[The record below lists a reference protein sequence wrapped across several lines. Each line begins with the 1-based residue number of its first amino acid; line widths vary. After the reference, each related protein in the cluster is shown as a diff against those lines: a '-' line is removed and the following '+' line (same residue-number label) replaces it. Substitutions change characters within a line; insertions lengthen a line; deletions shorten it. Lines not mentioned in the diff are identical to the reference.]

1 MLFITTTEHNST
13 NNDTY
18 VRTLTGD
25 IMLLFL
31 SSLAWAENA
40 VDIEVVRHG
49 QINTSEP
56 IIGCKSSSTSEY
68 AGCPVFLWRQIKYV
82 TTFSK
87 PWRYIDTHLSLS
99 RKPYM

>member
-1 MLFITTTEHNST
+1 M
-13 NNDTY
+13 DTHF
-18 VRTLTGD
+18 TGE

-56 IIGCKSSSTSEY
+56 SLIVKVRQPLSMLDVQFSCGGKSN
-68 AGCPVFLWRQIKYV
+68 
-82 TTFSK
+82 
-87 PWRYIDTHLSLS
+87 SLHRS
-99 RKPYM
+99 VNRGDISIPISVSP